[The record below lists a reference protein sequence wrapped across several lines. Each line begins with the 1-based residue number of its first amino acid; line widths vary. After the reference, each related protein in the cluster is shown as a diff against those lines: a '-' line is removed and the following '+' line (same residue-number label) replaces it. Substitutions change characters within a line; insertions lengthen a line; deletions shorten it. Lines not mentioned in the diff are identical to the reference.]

1 MPGEKTVLYQRDGRI
16 ARITL
21 NRPEK
26 RNALN
31 PELIAALK
39 DALARSGADDFSSTT
54 SPS

>member
-1 MPGEKTVLYQRDGRI
+1 MADFHKILYTVESNI

-31 PELIAALK
+31 DEVVGEL
-39 DALARSGADDFSSTT
+39 
-54 SPS
+54 